1 MHCVEFR
8 ICEILRAILLDIYSM
23 VMSSRRAGAKAGR
36 ELLIYLLGTIA
47 SGSFKSAEH
56 PQQIRYLLRYGYLSG
71 TSDRYQVTLKGA
83 KTISEAKI
91 WELTIPTPKVWDG
104 KWHLVLFDIP
114 NDKRKRRD
122 IFRARLK
129 ELGLILYQNSVWIYP
144 YPFEQIVR
152 EVADFYRLSP
162 CVSFVV
168 AKQLTGEKQLRK
180 HFKL

>member
-1 MHCVEFR
+1 
-8 ICEILRAILLDIYSM
+8 
-23 VMSSRRAGAKAGR
+23 MSSKRAGAIAGR

-71 TSDRYQVTLKGA
+71 TSDRYQVTPKGRN
-83 KTISEAKI
+83 TISEAKI
-91 WELTIPTPKVWDG
+91 WELIIPTPKVWDG
-104 KWHLVLFDIP
+104 QWHLVLFDIP

-129 ELGLILYQNSVWIYP
+129 ELGLILHQNSVWIYP
-144 YPFEQIVR
+144 YPLEQTVR
-152 EVADFYRLSP
+152 EITNFYRLSP

-168 AKQLTGEKQLRK
+168 AEQVTGEKQLLK